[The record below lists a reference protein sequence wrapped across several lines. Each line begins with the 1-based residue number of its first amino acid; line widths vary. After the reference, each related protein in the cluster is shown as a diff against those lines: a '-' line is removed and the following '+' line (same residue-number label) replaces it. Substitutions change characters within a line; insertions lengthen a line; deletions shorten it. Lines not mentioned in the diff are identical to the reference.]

1 MSKSRTAISTIKG
14 YFYQFDKSILE
25 ILEQSNETDMVTIE
39 GVEDIDIENSDER
52 NFIQCKYY
60 EKTDFD
66 NSIIRKPIQLM
77 FRHYLENRTDP
88 KDKNFTYRLYGY
100 YNKGHEKLLELT
112 TENLRTYFLDFSKYG
127 VIDESGNSNYQ
138 IKNKKGE
145 VIFEETVEDDDIED
159 FKNHLFIDI
168 KADSYEN
175 QIEKIKSKIQNDLSD
190 YSEEDIELIYFN
202 ALKIIKDLACEHNI
216 EKRQISKKEFWDRI
230 KTKNYY
236 FERWMSELLEWKN
249 YKKNIHK
256 KYFPRVSNLS
266 PAHRFFLLDCQGE
279 SVNNVKNVISEISR
293 KYSRLIHQFSPY
305 VYLYNTLNVDFVTEL
320 KEKLYKDGCFF
331 KDGFP
336 FKNSKFRFQEMLIK
350 PDKFNGISVRIL
362 EHPIN
367 LSIVLQKLVEVER
380 VDQLPINLYIF
391 NKSNQLNLEIGNL
404 DNRDYSKIN
413 IRQII
418 DILDII

>member
-1 MSKSRTAISTIKG
+1 MSKSRAAISTIKG

-39 GVEDIDIENSDER
+39 GIEDIDIENSDER

-77 FRHYLENRTDP
+77 FRHYLENRTEP

-249 YKKNIHK
+249 YKKIIHK

-320 KEKLYKDGCFF
+320 KEKLYEDGCFF

>member
-1 MSKSRTAISTIKG
+1 MSKSRAAISTIKG
-14 YFYQFDKSILE
+14 YFYQFDKSMLE

-145 VIFEETVEDDDIED
+145 VIFDETEDDDIED

-249 YKKNIHK
+249 YKKIIHK

-320 KEKLYKDGCFF
+320 KEKLYEDGCFF

>member
-1 MSKSRTAISTIKG
+1 MSKSRAAISTIKG

-100 YNKGHEKLLELT
+100 YNKGNEKLLELT

-249 YKKNIHK
+249 YKKIIHK

-320 KEKLYKDGCFF
+320 KEKLYEDGCFF

>member
-1 MSKSRTAISTIKG
+1 MSKPRSAISTIKG

-39 GVEDIDIENSDER
+39 GIEDIDIENSDER

-100 YNKGHEKLLELT
+100 YKKGHEKLLELT
-112 TENLRTYFLDFSKYG
+112 TENLKTYFLDFSKFG

-249 YKKNIHK
+249 YKKIIHK

-266 PAHRFFLLDCQGE
+266 PAHRFFILDCQGE

-320 KEKLYKDGCFF
+320 KEKLYEDGCFF

>member
-1 MSKSRTAISTIKG
+1 MSKPRSAISTIKG

-39 GVEDIDIENSDER
+39 GIEDIDIENSDER

-77 FRHYLENRTDP
+77 FRHYLENRTEP

-100 YNKGHEKLLELT
+100 YKKGHEKLLELT
-112 TENLRTYFLDFSKYG
+112 TENLKTYFLDFSKFG

-145 VIFEETVEDDDIED
+145 VIFEETVKDDDIED

-249 YKKNIHK
+249 YKKIIHK

-266 PAHRFFLLDCQGE
+266 PAHRFFILDCQGE

-320 KEKLYKDGCFF
+320 KEKLYEDGCFF

>member
-1 MSKSRTAISTIKG
+1 MSKPRSAISTIKG

-77 FRHYLENRTDP
+77 FRHYLENRTEP

-100 YNKGHEKLLELT
+100 YKKGHEKLLELT
-112 TENLRTYFLDFSKYG
+112 TENLKTYFLDFSKFG

-249 YKKNIHK
+249 YKKIIHK

-266 PAHRFFLLDCQGE
+266 PAHRFFILDCQGE

-320 KEKLYKDGCFF
+320 KEKLYEDGCFF

>member
-1 MSKSRTAISTIKG
+1 MSKSRAAISTIKG

-249 YKKNIHK
+249 YKKIIHK

-320 KEKLYKDGCFF
+320 KEKLYEDGCFF

-413 IRQII
+413 IR
-418 DILDII
+418 

>member
-1 MSKSRTAISTIKG
+1 MSKPRSAISTIKG

-249 YKKNIHK
+249 YKKIIHK

-320 KEKLYKDGCFF
+320 KEKLYEDGCFF

>member
-1 MSKSRTAISTIKG
+1 MSKPRSAISTIKG

-39 GVEDIDIENSDER
+39 GIEDIDIENSDER

-77 FRHYLENRTDP
+77 FRHYLENRTEP

-112 TENLRTYFLDFSKYG
+112 TENLKTYFLDFSKFG

-266 PAHRFFLLDCQGE
+266 PAHRFFILDCQGE

-320 KEKLYKDGCFF
+320 KEKLYEDGCFF

-350 PDKFNGISVRIL
+350 PDKFNRISVRIL

>member
-1 MSKSRTAISTIKG
+1 MSKPRSAISTIKG

-39 GVEDIDIENSDER
+39 GIEDIDIENSDER

-77 FRHYLENRTDP
+77 FRHYLENRTEP

-100 YNKGHEKLLELT
+100 YKKGHEKLLELT
-112 TENLRTYFLDFSKYG
+112 TENLKTYFLDFSKFG

-249 YKKNIHK
+249 YKKIIHK

-266 PAHRFFLLDCQGE
+266 PAHRFFILDCQGE

-320 KEKLYKDGCFF
+320 KEKLYEDGCFF

-418 DILDII
+418 DISDII

>member
-1 MSKSRTAISTIKG
+1 MSKSRAAISTIKG

-159 FKNHLFIDI
+159 FKNHLFIGI

-249 YKKNIHK
+249 YKKIIHK

-320 KEKLYKDGCFF
+320 KEKLYEDGCFF

>member
-1 MSKSRTAISTIKG
+1 MSKPRSAISTIKG

-39 GVEDIDIENSDER
+39 GIEDIDIENSDER

-77 FRHYLENRTDP
+77 FRHYLENRTEP

-100 YNKGHEKLLELT
+100 YKKGHEKLLELT
-112 TENLRTYFLDFSKYG
+112 TENLKTYFLDFSKFG

-145 VIFEETVEDDDIED
+145 VIFEETVKDDDIED

-202 ALKIIKDLACEHNI
+202 ALKIIKDLACAHNI

-249 YKKNIHK
+249 YKKIIHK

-266 PAHRFFLLDCQGE
+266 PAHRFFILDCQGE

-320 KEKLYKDGCFF
+320 KEKLYEDGCFF

>member
-1 MSKSRTAISTIKG
+1 MSKSRAAISTIKG

-202 ALKIIKDLACEHNI
+202 ALKIIEDLACEHNI

-249 YKKNIHK
+249 YKKIIHK

-320 KEKLYKDGCFF
+320 KEKLYEDGCFF

>member
-1 MSKSRTAISTIKG
+1 MSKPRSAISTIKG

-39 GVEDIDIENSDER
+39 GIEDIDIENSDER

-77 FRHYLENRTDP
+77 FRHYLENRTEP

-100 YNKGHEKLLELT
+100 YKKGHEKLLELT
-112 TENLRTYFLDFSKYG
+112 TENLKTYFLDFSKFG

-236 FERWMSELLEWKN
+236 FEKWMSELLEWKN
-249 YKKNIHK
+249 YKKIIHK

-266 PAHRFFLLDCQGE
+266 PAHRFFILDCQGE

-320 KEKLYKDGCFF
+320 KEKLYEDGCFF

>member
-1 MSKSRTAISTIKG
+1 MSKSRAAISTIKG

-39 GVEDIDIENSDER
+39 GIEDIDIENSDER

-249 YKKNIHK
+249 YKKIIHK

-266 PAHRFFLLDCQGE
+266 PAHRFFILDCQGE

-320 KEKLYKDGCFF
+320 KEKLYEDGCFF

>member
-1 MSKSRTAISTIKG
+1 MSKPRSAISTIKG

-39 GVEDIDIENSDER
+39 GIEDIDIENSDER

-77 FRHYLENRTDP
+77 FRHYLENRTEP

-100 YNKGHEKLLELT
+100 YKKGHEKLLELT
-112 TENLRTYFLDFSKYG
+112 TENLKTYFLDFSKFG

-249 YKKNIHK
+249 YKKIIHK

-320 KEKLYKDGCFF
+320 KEKLYEDGCFF

>member
-1 MSKSRTAISTIKG
+1 MSKPRSAISTIKG

-39 GVEDIDIENSDER
+39 GIEDIDIENSDER

-112 TENLRTYFLDFSKYG
+112 TENLKTYFLDFSKFG

-266 PAHRFFLLDCQGE
+266 PAHRFFILDCQGE

-320 KEKLYKDGCFF
+320 KEKLYEDGCFF

-350 PDKFNGISVRIL
+350 PDKFNRISVRIL

>member
-1 MSKSRTAISTIKG
+1 MSKPRSAISTIKG

-39 GVEDIDIENSDER
+39 GIEDIDIENSDER
-52 NFIQCKYY
+52 NFVQCKYY

-77 FRHYLENRTDP
+77 FRHYLENRTEP

-100 YNKGHEKLLELT
+100 YKKGHEKLLELT
-112 TENLRTYFLDFSKYG
+112 TENLKTYFLDFSKFG

-249 YKKNIHK
+249 YKKIIHK

-266 PAHRFFLLDCQGE
+266 PAHRFFILDCQGE

-320 KEKLYKDGCFF
+320 KEKLYEDGCFF

>member
-1 MSKSRTAISTIKG
+1 MSKPRSAISTIKG

-39 GVEDIDIENSDER
+39 GIEDIDIENSDER

-77 FRHYLENRTDP
+77 FRHYLENRTEP

-112 TENLRTYFLDFSKYG
+112 TENLKIYFLDFSKYG

-249 YKKNIHK
+249 YKKIIHK

-279 SVNNVKNVISEISR
+279 SVNNAKNVISEISR
-293 KYSRLIHQFSPY
+293 KYSRLTHQFSPY

-320 KEKLYKDGCFF
+320 KEKLYEDGCFF

>member
-1 MSKSRTAISTIKG
+1 MSKPRSAISTIKG

-39 GVEDIDIENSDER
+39 GIEDIDIENSDER

-77 FRHYLENRTDP
+77 FRHYLENRTEP

-100 YNKGHEKLLELT
+100 YKKGHEKLLELT
-112 TENLRTYFLDFSKYG
+112 TENLKTYFLDFSKFG
-127 VIDESGNSNYQ
+127 VIDESGNSNYR

-145 VIFEETVEDDDIED
+145 VIFEETVKDDDIED

-249 YKKNIHK
+249 YKKIIHK

-266 PAHRFFLLDCQGE
+266 PAHRFFILDCQGE

-305 VYLYNTLNVDFVTEL
+305 VYLYNTLNDDFVTEL
-320 KEKLYKDGCFF
+320 KEKLYEDGCFF

>member
-1 MSKSRTAISTIKG
+1 MSKPRSAISTIKG

-39 GVEDIDIENSDER
+39 GIEDIDIENSDER

-249 YKKNIHK
+249 YKKIIHK

-320 KEKLYKDGCFF
+320 KEKLYEDGCFF

>member
-1 MSKSRTAISTIKG
+1 MSKPRSAISTIKG

-39 GVEDIDIENSDER
+39 GIEDIDIENSDER

-77 FRHYLENRTDP
+77 FRHYLENRTAP

-100 YNKGHEKLLELT
+100 YKKGHEKLLELT
-112 TENLRTYFLDFSKYG
+112 TENLKTYFLDFSKFG

-249 YKKNIHK
+249 YKKIIHK

-266 PAHRFFLLDCQGE
+266 PAHRFFILDCQGE

-320 KEKLYKDGCFF
+320 KEKLYEDGCFF

>member
-1 MSKSRTAISTIKG
+1 MSKPRSAISTIKG

-39 GVEDIDIENSDER
+39 GIEDIDIENSDER

-77 FRHYLENRTDP
+77 FRHYLENRTEP

-100 YNKGHEKLLELT
+100 YKKGHEKLLELT
-112 TENLRTYFLDFSKYG
+112 TENLKTYFLDFSKFG
-127 VIDESGNSNYQ
+127 VIDESGNSNYR

-145 VIFEETVEDDDIED
+145 VIFEETVKDDDIED

-249 YKKNIHK
+249 YKKIIHK

-266 PAHRFFLLDCQGE
+266 PAHRFFILDCQGE

-320 KEKLYKDGCFF
+320 KEKLYEDGCFF

-367 LSIVLQKLVEVER
+367 LSIILQKLVEVER

>member
-1 MSKSRTAISTIKG
+1 MSKPRSAISTIKG

-39 GVEDIDIENSDER
+39 GIEDIDIENSDER

-77 FRHYLENRTDP
+77 FRHYLENRTEP

-100 YNKGHEKLLELT
+100 YKKGHEKLLELT
-112 TENLRTYFLDFSKYG
+112 TENLKTYFLDFSKFG

-249 YKKNIHK
+249 YKKIIHK

-266 PAHRFFLLDCQGE
+266 PAHRFFILDCQGE

-320 KEKLYKDGCFF
+320 KEKLYEDRCFF

>member
-1 MSKSRTAISTIKG
+1 MSKSRAAISTIKG

-249 YKKNIHK
+249 YKKIIHK

-320 KEKLYKDGCFF
+320 KEKLYEDGCFF

>member
-1 MSKSRTAISTIKG
+1 MSKPRSAISTIKG

-39 GVEDIDIENSDER
+39 GIEDIDIENSDER

-77 FRHYLENRTDP
+77 FRHYLENRTEP

-100 YNKGHEKLLELT
+100 YKKGHEKLLELT
-112 TENLRTYFLDFSKYG
+112 TENLKTYFLDFSKFG

-249 YKKNIHK
+249 YKKIIHK

-279 SVNNVKNVISEISR
+279 SVNNVKDVISEISS
-293 KYSRLIHQFSPY
+293 KYSRLTHQFSPY

-320 KEKLYKDGCFF
+320 KEKLYEDGCFF

-391 NKSNQLNLEIGNL
+391 NKSNQLNLEIDTL
-404 DNRDYSKIN
+404 DKREHSEIK
-413 IRQII
+413 IRQIL

>member
-1 MSKSRTAISTIKG
+1 MSKPRSAISTIKG

-39 GVEDIDIENSDER
+39 GIEDIDIENSDER

-77 FRHYLENRTDP
+77 FRHYLENRTEP

-100 YNKGHEKLLELT
+100 YKKGHEKLLELT
-112 TENLRTYFLDFSKYG
+112 TENLKTYFLDFSKFG

-249 YKKNIHK
+249 YKKIIHK
-256 KYFPRVSNLS
+256 KIFPRVSNLS
-266 PAHRFFLLDCQGE
+266 PAHRFFILDCQGE

-320 KEKLYKDGCFF
+320 KEKLYEDGCFF